1 LPRLT
6 LSAVSKRF
14 DDFQA
19 VDGVSLTIPDGA
31 FLALL
36 GPSGSG
42 KTTVLRLIAGLEAP
56 DGGEIRFNETIVAG
70 DGTFL
75 PPEKR
80 GIGMVFQ
87 SYALW
92 PTMTVR
98 GNIEFGLK
106 VGGLKPRE
114 RAARI
119 EEVLKVVG
127 LAGLGD
133 RRPHELSG
141 GQRQR
146 VALARSLATR
156 PNLILLDEPLANLDA
171 HLREAMLAEFR
182 RIHSLTGSTFVFVTH
197 DQDEAMAVATHVA
210 VMDHGRLEQLATPE
224 ELYRKPAS
232 PMVARFIGRG
242 RTLPVRVIKSEG
254 GRTRVMLGQQLL
266 DMPGNAPVGYGW
278 LCFHASDLKR
288 VNEDGHLKT
297 ELVGQVFQ
305 NGSLL
310 SHCLPTEIDG
320 DVVSLPLDERIAP
333 GTPIELV
340 ITDGWVIGE
349 GGGTHS
355 NGDVTR
361 RSSTCRPGVI
371 SLR

>member
-1 LPRLT
+1 MPRLALAAIT
-6 LSAVSKRF
+6 KRF

-42 KTTVLRLIAGLEAP
+42 KTTLLRLIAGLEVP
-56 DGGEIRFNETIVAG
+56 DGGEISFDETIVAG
-70 DGTFL
+70 HGAFL

-119 EEVLKVVG
+119 EEALKVVG

-182 RIHSLTGSTFVFVTH
+182 RIHSLTGSTFVFVT
-197 DQDEAMAVATHVA
+197 
-210 VMDHGRLEQLATPE
+210 
-224 ELYRKPAS
+224 
-232 PMVARFIGRG
+232 
-242 RTLPVRVIKSEG
+242 
-254 GRTRVMLGQQLL
+254 
-266 DMPGNAPVGYGW
+266 
-278 LCFHASDLKR
+278 
-288 VNEDGHLKT
+288 
-297 ELVGQVFQ
+297 
-305 NGSLL
+305 
-310 SHCLPTEIDG
+310 
-320 DVVSLPLDERIAP
+320 
-333 GTPIELV
+333 
-340 ITDGWVIGE
+340 
-349 GGGTHS
+349 
-355 NGDVTR
+355 
-361 RSSTCRPGVI
+361 
-371 SLR
+371 

>member
-1 LPRLT
+1 MPRLT
-6 LSAVSKRF
+6 LSTVIKRF

-156 PNLILLDEPLANLDA
+156 VTLKLGVDYGSDLDLVKELLLKAARDNPRVLKDPEPHVYFLNFGESTLDHELRMHVRDLGDRNPVLDE
-171 HLREAMLAEFR
+171 
-182 RIHSLTGSTFVFVTH
+182 
-197 DQDEAMAVATHVA
+197 
-210 VMDHGRLEQLATPE
+210 
-224 ELYRKPAS
+224 
-232 PMVARFIGRG
+232 
-242 RTLPVRVIKSEG
+242 
-254 GRTRVMLGQQLL
+254 
-266 DMPGNAPVGYGW
+266 
-278 LCFHASDLKR
+278 
-288 VNEDGHLKT
+288 
-297 ELVGQVFQ
+297 
-305 NGSLL
+305 
-310 SHCLPTEIDG
+310 
-320 DVVSLPLDERIAP
+320 
-333 GTPIELV
+333 
-340 ITDGWVIGE
+340 
-349 GGGTHS
+349 
-355 NGDVTR
+355 
-361 RSSTCRPGVI
+361 
-371 SLR
+371 